1 MKAFTWFLLFLL
13 ALMSG
18 VGYYLYRYVYI
29 PRNMMLVRLSEE
41 NLKLKYEIGDKVD
54 RAYKECAKERKI
66 TSIVRQDTLKSP
78 EIKDTSITSGIP
90 ASEPLVF
97 SFAIKDLFKR
107 SRLSSRGKALLREFY
122 SQIKDREFDSV
133 RIVINRKNAQAARKV
148 LNIKQYLI
156 SLGLKK
162 DKVWARLSGD
172 IPRDSVRFKLLW

>member
-1 MKAFTWFLLFLL
+1 MKAFTWFLLFIIALL
-13 ALMSG
+13 GAF
-18 VGYYLYRYVYI
+18 GYYLYRYVYV
-29 PRNMMLVRLSEE
+29 PKNLMLVRLSEE
-41 NLKLKYEIGDKVD
+41 NLKLKYEIKDKVD
-54 RAYKECAKERKI
+54 RAYKECGKGRKA
-66 TSIVRQDTLKSP
+66 TSVTPRDTLITP
-78 EIKDTSITSGIP
+78 AIKDTATTGIP
-90 ASEPLVF
+90 ATEPLVF

-107 SRLSSRGKALLREFY
+107 SRLSSRGKALVREFY

-148 LNIKQYLI
+148 LNIKQYLV